1 MERKW
6 LYFDTYFED
15 LACKLKEAC
24 EESGIKYEFSVCF
37 DLIHGAFFVNEWE
50 RQYLNKVIE
59 YNSIC
64 EQ

>member
-24 EESGIKYEFSVCF
+24 EEAGIKCEFSGCF
-37 DLIHGAFFVNEWE
+37 ESIHGAFLVNERE
-50 RQYLNKVIE
+50 RQFLNKIIE